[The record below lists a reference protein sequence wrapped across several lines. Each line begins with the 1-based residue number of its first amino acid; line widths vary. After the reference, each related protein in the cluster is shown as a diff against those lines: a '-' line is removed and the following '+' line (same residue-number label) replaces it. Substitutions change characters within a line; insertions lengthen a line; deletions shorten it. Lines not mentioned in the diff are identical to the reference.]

1 MALLILHMRC
11 GVMLLELPHNNNNR
25 KPTVEIPQQV
35 KPKKKLNT
43 PVQILDQ
50 KYFQLRFPGS
60 SSQLF
65 FHHLQFRHFAEQYPQ
80 TVT

>member
-1 MALLILHMRC
+1 MALLILHMRYDI
-11 GVMLLELPHNNNNR
+11 MLLELPHNNNDR
-25 KPTVEIPQQV
+25 KPTVEVPQQV
-35 KPKKKLNT
+35 KPNKKLNT

-50 KYFQLRFPGS
+50 KYFLLRFPGS

-65 FHHLQFRHFAEQYPQ
+65 FHHLQFRHSAERLPQ